1 MTEAH
6 LSHVGLFVTD
16 MTRMV
21 NFYTRVLGFVVTDA
35 DAAGQLTFLSRD
47 VAEHHQLVLVAGRES
62 SATQTVNQVSFK
74 LDSLE
79 EVQAIY
85 RRIADSEAFEL
96 RPVTHGIAWSI
107 YFRDPEGN
115 RLEMF
120 TDTDWYI
127 PQPVR
132 IAIDLMRPAD
142 DLRHETGDYCRAQPG
157 FKPIQEWRE
166 EFARMMASSQES
178 APA

>member
-1 MTEAH
+1 MIEAH

-21 NFYTRVLGFVVTDA
+21 NFFTRVLGFVVTDA
-35 DAAGQLTFLSRD
+35 DEAGQFTFLSRD
-47 VAEHHQLVLVAGRES
+47 AAEHHQLVLVAGRES
-62 SATQTVNQVSFK
+62 SVTQTVNQVSFK

-85 RRIADSEAFEL
+85 RRIADSEASEL
-96 RPVTHGIAWSI
+96 RPVTHGIAWCI

-120 TDTDWYI
+120 TDTEWYI

-132 IAIDLMRPAD
+132 FAIDLTRPAG
-142 DLRHETGDYCRAQPG
+142 DLRRETGDYCRAQVG
-157 FKPIQEWRE
+157 FRPIQEWRE
-166 EFARMMASSQES
+166 EFARKIATLHRSDAE
-178 APA
+178 